1 MTRRGWWMPRTLR
14 AGHTTARALAPR
26 KTGHLIDTT
35 EGRVNSTGPQ
45 GTEGELVS
53 TATYASY
60 VTDGTRPHEITP
72 RRGRT
77 RKGGPSMLRWED
89 GNGVHFA
96 KKVMHPG
103 TQPDPYMAH
112 AEDVMRTVLDREVQA
127 AMARWARIV
136 SR

>member
-1 MTRRGWWMPRTLR
+1 MITVSIDLSELRADVRDAYQQLGNDLRDGVTRTLR
-14 AGHTTARALAPR
+14 AGHTTARSLAPR

-53 TATYASY
+53 TAHYASY

-89 GNGVHFA
+89 GGGVHFA
-96 KKVMHPG
+96 RKVMH
-103 TQPDPYMAH
+103 
-112 AEDVMRTVLDREVQA
+112 
-127 AMARWARIV
+127 
-136 SR
+136 